1 MIQNFDYN
9 GQLIQ
14 RRADGFV
21 NLTQMCQANGKL
33 LGNWNNLK
41 STKSYLEAV
50 SSDIGIT
57 ISELLVIKKG
67 NSAEFTQG
75 TWGHPLIALH
85 LAQWISPSF
94 HVWCNAHIFNLMASG
109 STSIEINPVE
119 EMKLKLELAKLEN
132 DKVQAELKLL
142 QLRQYV
148 ATALPELVQQ
158 KVLGYSTV
166 KEIEYRD
173 RIIQD
178 DQIINDGS
186 TVNKTELCKRYGFM
200 TKSGNPDY
208 KKLNKHLESIKIPDY
223 AWENV
228 SSVRE
233 NQELRRDYLEELDKK
248 ILDDSRQ
255 LWFGE

>member
-14 RRADGFV
+14 RRADGFI
-21 NLTQMCQANGKL
+21 NASQMCQASNKL
-33 LGNWNNLK
+33 LADWSRLK
-41 STKSYLEAV
+41 STKSYVAELSEAM
-50 SSDIGIT
+50 GIP
-57 ISELLVIKKG
+57 IADLVTVQNG
-67 NSAEFTQG
+67 NQ
-75 TWGHPLIALH
+75 TWVHPS
-85 LAQWISPSF
+85 LAINLARWISAKF
-94 HVWCNAHIFNLMASG
+94 AIWCDAHIFNLMISG

-119 EMKLKLELAKLEN
+119 EMKLKIELAKLEN
-132 DKVQAELKLL
+132 GKAQAELKLI

-148 ATALPELVQQ
+148 ATALPEPVQQ

-173 RIIQD
+173 RIIQGNE
-178 DQIINDGS
+178 IINDGS
-186 TVNKTELCKRYGFM
+186 TINKTALCKRYGFM

-208 KKLNKHLESIKIPDY
+208 AKLKKHLDSLKIPDY

-228 SSVRE
+228 PSVRD
-233 NQELRRDYLEELDKK
+233 NQELRRDYLGELDKM
-248 ILDDSRQ
+248 IMDDSRQ

>member
-1 MIQNFDYN
+1 MAIIQNFDYN

-21 NLTQMCQANGKL
+21 NLTQMCQANRKRIDNYL
-33 LGNWNNLK
+33 RLK
-41 STKSYLEAV
+41 QTQDYARVLSQSLTSEV
-50 SSDIGIT
+50 VESEIGG
-57 ISELLVIKKG
+57 S
-67 NSAEFTQG
+67 NPS
-75 TWGHPLIALH
+75 TWGHPS
-85 LAQWISPSF
+85 LAINLARWISPEF
-94 HVWCNAHIFNLMASG
+94 AVWCDAHIFNLMVSG
-109 STSIEINPVE
+109 STSIDINPVQ

-148 ATALPELVQQ
+148 ATALPEPVQQ

-173 RIIQD
+173 RIIQNN
-178 DQIINDGS
+178 QIINNGS
-186 TVNKTELCKRYGFM
+186 TVNKTALCKRYGFM
-200 TKSGNPDY
+200 TKAGNPDY
-208 KKLNKHLESIKIPDY
+208 AKLKKHLESLKLPDY

-228 SSVRE
+228 PSVRD

-255 LWFGE
+255 LWFGES

>member
-14 RRADGFV
+14 RRADGFI
-21 NLTQMCQANGKL
+21 NASQMCQASNKL
-33 LGNWNNLK
+33 LADWSRLK
-41 STKSYLEAV
+41 STKSYVAELSEAM
-50 SSDIGIT
+50 GIP
-57 ISELLVIKKG
+57 IADLVTVQNG
-67 NSAEFTQG
+67 NQ
-75 TWGHPLIALH
+75 TWVHPS
-85 LAQWISPSF
+85 LAINLARWISAKF
-94 HVWCNAHIFNLMASG
+94 AIWCDAHIFNLMISG

-119 EMKLKLELAKLEN
+119 EMKLKIELAKLEN
-132 DKVQAELKLL
+132 GKAQAELKLI

-148 ATALPELVQQ
+148 ATALPEPVQQ

-178 DQIINDGS
+178 NEIINDGS
-186 TVNKTELCKRYGFM
+186 TINKTALCKRYGFM

-208 KKLNKHLESIKIPDY
+208 AKLKKHLDSLKIPDY

-228 SSVRE
+228 PSVRD
-233 NQELRRDYLEELDKK
+233 NQELRRDYLGELDKM
-248 ILDDSRQ
+248 IMDDSRQ

>member
-1 MIQNFDYN
+1 MNMIQNFDYN

-14 RRADGFV
+14 RRADGFI
-21 NLTQMCQANGKL
+21 NASQMCQTNNKL
-33 LGNWNNLK
+33 LADWSRLK
-41 STKSYLEAV
+41 STKSYVAELSVAMGIPIADLMAV
-50 SSDIGIT
+50 QNGS
-57 ISELLVIKKG
+57 
-67 NSAEFTQG
+67 Q
-75 TWGHPLIALH
+75 TWVHPS
-85 LAQWISPSF
+85 LAINLARWISTKF
-94 HVWCNAHIFNLMASG
+94 AIWCDAHIFNLMVSG